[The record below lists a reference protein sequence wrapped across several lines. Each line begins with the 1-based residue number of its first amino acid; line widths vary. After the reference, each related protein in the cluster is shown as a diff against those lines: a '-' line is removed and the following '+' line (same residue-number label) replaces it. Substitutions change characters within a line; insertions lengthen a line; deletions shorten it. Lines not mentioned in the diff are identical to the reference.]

1 MDSTN
6 YEYLL
11 SKGTPINHSLSM
23 NGVKTYDKTER
34 ELQSLVHTV
43 QIMSKDIGMEF
54 GMDKCSPVRIN
65 KGKFCDMED
74 IRMADGQRMKQIE
87 ERGYKYSDIIQ
98 DSEVK
103 TQVMKHKIR
112 TEYLRRVRKLAK
124 SELFQEM
131 CLWE

>member
-1 MDSTN
+1 
-6 YEYLL
+6 
-11 SKGTPINHSLSM
+11 
-23 NGVKTYDKTER
+23 
-34 ELQSLVHTV
+34 
-43 QIMSKDIGMEF
+43 MSKDIGMEF